1 VSTPAARRITLV
13 LFGAQSLGSAGFL
26 AASTVGAIV
35 GASLSG
41 RASWAGVPSGVYQGG
56 SALAAFFWGRAM
68 DRFGR
73 RPTLAAG
80 LSVGMLGAALACAS
94 VTLRTL
100 PGFLLGLLLMGVA
113 NSALQLGRYVAA
125 EIHAPTERARAIG
138 RVVTGGTV
146 GAVMGPLLVGPSASL
161 AARLRLNE
169 LSGPYAASAVLFSA
183 AALLLW
189 LRLRPEPREL
199 ALEVAASHAPAG
211 DTARPRDRLAILR
224 DPQVVAAVLSLVAGQ
239 AVMVMVMVITSLHMT
254 HHDHGLSSVSLVI
267 SLHVVGMYAFSLAS
281 GRAADRWGRPAT
293 VALGAVVLVGACA
306 LAPLSPRVAPL
317 AGALFALGLGWNLCY
332 VGGSAWLADRLTA
345 AERAR
350 FQGATDTLVGLTAA
364 LASLGSGVV
373 FAAVGYGVMGAVG
386 AAVALLPL
394 SLALLSR
401 RHPVVA

>member
-1 VSTPAARRITLV
+1 
-13 LFGAQSLGSAGFL
+13 
-26 AASTVGAIV
+26 
-35 GASLSG
+35 
-41 RASWAGVPSGVYQGG
+41 
-56 SALAAFFWGRAM
+56 
-68 DRFGR
+68 
-73 RPTLAAG
+73 
-80 LSVGMLGAALACAS
+80 
-94 VTLRTL
+94 
-100 PGFLLGLLLMGVA
+100 
-113 NSALQLGRYVAA
+113 
-125 EIHAPTERARAIG
+125 
-138 RVVTGGTV
+138 
-146 GAVMGPLLVGPSASL
+146 
-161 AARLRLNE
+161 
-169 LSGPYAASAVLFSA
+169 
-183 AALLLW
+183 
-189 LRLRPEPREL
+189 
-199 ALEVAASHAPAG
+199 
-211 DTARPRDRLAILR
+211 
-224 DPQVVAAVLSLVAGQ
+224 
-239 AVMVMVMVITSLHMT
+239 MT